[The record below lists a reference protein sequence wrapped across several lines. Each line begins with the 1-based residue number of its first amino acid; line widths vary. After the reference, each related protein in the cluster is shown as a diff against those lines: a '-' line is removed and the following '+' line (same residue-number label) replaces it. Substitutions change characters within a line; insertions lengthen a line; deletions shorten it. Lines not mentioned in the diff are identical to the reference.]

1 MRRKRGEGAAKRQP
15 AKRRSASRSRAG
27 GGAPK
32 RPRRRSSRPG
42 WARWALYGVG
52 ALAIA
57 GVVALTWLVW
67 PSWRAA
73 ESLSSRD
80 WTRPSLVYGRPARVA
95 RGERLAPDDLVER
108 LRALGYRRSSQ
119 SPIPT
124 GSYRAGDDRVDVALR
139 SFPTAK
145 GPSEQQQLRVRFDG
159 GRIKGMSLGGGEVAS
174 APLDPPLLGLLVG
187 DDLRDRRPVR
197 RAELPEHVVR
207 AVLAAEDATFFEH
220 RGISLQS
227 LLRAT
232 WINLKSGEVQQG
244 GSTLTQQL
252 VKNLYLTPERT
263 LLRKIREGVLS
274 LLVEMRFD
282 KEEILEAYLNEAYWG
297 RARGVSLMGMGAAA
311 RAWFGCDARELDTA
325 EAALLAG
332 MLRSPGSLDPARHP
346 EASRARRDEVLAR
359 MHELGWLDDEAWR
372 AFTADPPVLYQ
383 PRFTPRTRA
392 YFLDALARE
401 ARRRFAL
408 EELRSRGYTLLTT
421 LDPADQS
428 AAEKTL
434 AEGLAHGEE
443 SGAEAGLQGALLSLD
458 PESGG
463 ILAWV
468 GGRSYQD
475 SQFDRVELA
484 RRQPGSAFKPVIFT
498 AAFAAGVATPS
509 TLLDDVPLTLEVG
522 GKVWEPQNVDH
533 QFHGWVTARRAL
545 EDSINV
551 ATIRLGERTG
561 WERVVATARELG
573 IDAPLQAV
581 PSLGLGS
588 IEVAPLRLATVYA
601 TLASGGWR
609 TEPHLLRA
617 VLDGSGKPLEG
628 NALQRPR
635 QVISPEV
642 AFQVSYLLQGVLD
655 SGTAAS
661 ARSMGVTDALA
672 GKTGTTNSARDSW
685 FVGFSPERAT
695 LVWVGYDDNRG
706 TRLSGNRAALPI
718 WSRFVL
724 ARRPPGGY
732 RPIEAPAKIQF
743 IEVDPETGGYAG
755 RRCPHVTTEA
765 FLEGTR
771 PETDCYLHA
780 GGRRPRAQ
788 ASEEE
793 DWRAGR
799 RPWWRRRVLK
809 PRQEED
815 EPRQQEPRQQEPRR
829 RRRDLAPP
837 PPEQARDRRHLP
849 NPTAVP
855 EGPR

>member
-1 MRRKRGEGAAKRQP
+1 M
-15 AKRRSASRSRAG
+15 
-27 GGAPK
+27 
-32 RPRRRSSRPG
+32 
-42 WARWALYGVG
+42 
-52 ALAIA
+52 
-57 GVVALTWLVW
+57 
-67 PSWRAA
+67 
-73 ESLSSRD
+73 
-80 WTRPSLVYGRPARVA
+80 
-95 RGERLAPDDLVER
+95 
-108 LRALGYRRSSQ
+108 
-119 SPIPT
+119 
-124 GSYRAGDDRVDVALR
+124 
-139 SFPTAK
+139 
-145 GPSEQQQLRVRFDG
+145 
-159 GRIKGMSLGGGEVAS
+159 
-174 APLDPPLLGLLVG
+174 
-187 DDLRDRRPVR
+187 
-197 RAELPEHVVR
+197 
-207 AVLAAEDATFFEH
+207 
-220 RGISLQS
+220 
-227 LLRAT
+227 
-232 WINLKSGEVQQG
+232 QQG

-274 LLVEMRFD
+274 LLVETRFD
-282 KEEILEAYLNEAYWG
+282 KEAILEAYLNEAYWG

-311 RAWFGCDARELDTA
+311 RAWFGCDARELDAA

-372 AFTADPPVLYQ
+372 AAAADPPELYQ

-392 YFLDALARE
+392 YFLDALGRE

-408 EELRSRGYTLLTT
+408 EELRSRGYTVLTT

-509 TLLDDVPLTLEVG
+509 TLLEDVPLTLEVG
-522 GKVWEPQNVDH
+522 GEMWEPQNVDH

-551 ATIRLGERTG
+551 ATVRLGERTG
-561 WERVVATARELG
+561 WKRVVATARELG

-617 VLDGSGKPLEG
+617 VLDGSGKPIEG
-628 NALQRPR
+628 NALERPR

-642 AFQVSYLLQGVLD
+642 AFQVSYLLEGVLD

-661 ARSMGVTDALA
+661 ARSLGSDRRAGGKDRHHQFRARQLVRRFFAGASDAGL
-672 GKTGTTNSARDSW
+672 GRLRRQPRH
-685 FVGFSPERAT
+685 SPVRQ
-695 LVWVGYDDNRG
+695 
-706 TRLSGNRAALPI
+706 P
-718 WSRFVL
+718 
-724 ARRPPGGY
+724 RRP
-732 RPIEAPAKIQF
+732 ADLVA
-743 IEVDPETGGYAG
+743 V
-755 RRCPHVTTEA
+755 
-765 FLEGTR
+765 
-771 PETDCYLHA
+771 
-780 GGRRPRAQ
+780 RA
-788 ASEEE
+788 
-793 DWRAGR
+793 R
-799 RPWWRRRVLK
+799 
-809 PRQEED
+809 
-815 EPRQQEPRQQEPRR
+815 
-829 RRRDLAPP
+829 PP
-837 PPEQARDRRHLP
+837 PPGRIPADRGTVR
-849 NPTAVP
+849 AFSSSRSI
-855 EGPR
+855 PRPAATPASAAPA

>member
-1 MRRKRGEGAAKRQP
+1 MGKKRGESSSPRRPVRRRAASGSRRAGAARQP
-15 AKRRSASRSRAG
+15 RRSRGPRSR
-27 GGAPK
+27 
-32 RPRRRSSRPG
+32 
-42 WARWALYGVG
+42 WARWVAYGLLAVALAGAG
-52 ALAIA
+52 ALA
-57 GVVALTWLVW
+57 WLIW

-73 ESLSSRD
+73 QDLSSRHAE
-80 WTRPSLVYGRPARVA
+80 RPSLVYGRAERVA
-95 RGERLAPDDLVER
+95 RGDRLAAGDLVAR
-108 LRALGYRRSSQ
+108 LRALGYRRSSR
-119 SPIPT
+119 SPLPS
-124 GSYRAGDDRVDVALR
+124 GGYRASEERLDVALR
-139 SFPTAK
+139 PSPTVK
-145 GPSEQQQLRVRFDG
+145 GPSEERLLRVRFEG
-159 GRIKGMSLGGGEVAS
+159 ERVRALNLAGEEVAS
-174 APLDPPLLGLLVG
+174 VALDPPLLGLLVG
-187 DDLRDRRPVR
+187 DDLLDRRPVR
-197 RAELPEHVVR
+197 RADLPEHVVQ
-207 AVLAAEDATFFEH
+207 ALLAAEDATFFEH

-274 LLVEMRFD
+274 LLVETRYD
-282 KEEILEAYLNEAYWG
+282 KEAILEAYLNEAYWG
-297 RARGVSLMGMGAAA
+297 RVRGVNLLGMGAAA
-311 RAWFGCDARELDTA
+311 RAWFGCEARELDVA

-346 EASRARRDEVLAR
+346 EAARARRDEVLQR
-359 MHELGWLDDEAWR
+359 MNELGWLDEESRSAAAAEA
-372 AFTADPPVLYQ
+372 PVLYQ
-383 PRFTPRTRA
+383 PSFVPRTRA

-421 LDPADQS
+421 LDPEDQT
-428 AAEKTL
+428 AAEKAL
-434 AEGLAHGEE
+434 ADGLSHGEE

-458 PESGG
+458 PASGS

-498 AAFAAGVATPS
+498 AAFASGIATPS
-509 TLLDDVPLTLEVG
+509 TLLEDVPLTLEVG
-522 GKVWEPQNVDH
+522 GKLWEPQNVDR
-533 QFHGWVTARRAL
+533 QFRGWVTARTAL

-561 WERVVATARELG
+561 WERVVQTAHDLG
-573 IDAPLQAV
+573 IDARLQAV

-588 IEVAPLRLATVYA
+588 IEVAPLRLAAVYA

-609 TEPHLLRA
+609 NEPHLLRA
-617 VLDGSGKPLEG
+617 ILDGEQRPIEGDALE
-628 NALQRPR
+628 RPR
-635 QVISPEV
+635 QVISPQV
-642 AFQVSYLLQGVLD
+642 AFQVSYLLEGVLD
-655 SGTAAS
+655 HGTAAS
-661 ARSMGVTDALA
+661 ARRLGVTDALA
-672 GKTGTTNSARDSW
+672 GKTGTTNAARDSW
-685 FVGFSPERAT
+685 FVGYSPERAT

-718 WSRFVL
+718 WSKFVL
-724 ARRPPGGY
+724 ARRPAGGY
-732 RPIEAPAKIQF
+732 SSIEAPPGIQF

-755 RRCPHVTTEA
+755 HRCPTVSREA
-765 FLEGTR
+765 FLDGTR

-793 DWRAGR
+793 DWRVGR
-799 RPWWRRRVLK
+799 RPWWRRGAVR
-809 PRQEED
+809 PRRDAERPDDVAAPDD
-815 EPRQQEPRQQEPRR
+815 EPRREQKPREEKRR
-829 RRRDLAPP
+829 RRRDAAAPP
-837 PPEQARDRRHLP
+837 PER
-849 NPTAVP
+849 
-855 EGPR
+855 PR

>member
-1 MRRKRGEGAAKRQP
+1 MRWLLYSLGA
-15 AKRRSASRSRAG
+15 
-27 GGAPK
+27 
-32 RPRRRSSRPG
+32 
-42 WARWALYGVG
+42 V
-52 ALAIA
+52 AIA
-57 GVVALTWLVW
+57 GLLALTWLVW

-73 ESLSSRD
+73 EDLSSRD
-80 WTRPSLVYGRPARVA
+80 GSRPSLVYGRPERIA
-95 RGERLAPDDLVER
+95 RGEHLAPDEVVER

-124 GSYRAGDDRVDVALR
+124 GSYSAGDDRVDVALR

-145 GPSEQQQLRVRFDG
+145 GPSDQRQLRVRFAG
-159 GRIKGMSLGGGEVAS
+159 KRIESMSLGGDEVAS
-174 APLDPPLLGLLVG
+174 ATLDPPLLGLLVG
-187 DDLRDRRPVR
+187 DDLRDRRPLR

-207 AVLAAEDATFFEH
+207 ALLAAEDATFFEH

-227 LLRAT
+227 VLRAT

-274 LLVEMRFD
+274 LLVELRFD
-282 KEEILEAYLNEAYWG
+282 KEAILEAYLNEAYWG

-311 RAWFGCDARELDTA
+311 RAWFGCDARELDVA

-359 MHELGWLDDEAWR
+359 MHELGWLDEEARR
-372 AFTADPPVLYQ
+372 AAAAEAPELYQ
-383 PRFTPRTRA
+383 PRFAPRLRA

-421 LDPADQS
+421 LDPDDQS
-428 AAEKTL
+428 AAEKVL

-443 SGAEAGLQGALLSLD
+443 TGAEAGLQGALVSLD

-468 GGRSYQD
+468 GGRSYQH

-509 TLLDDVPLTLEVG
+509 TLLDDAPLTLEVG
-522 GKVWEPQNVDH
+522 GETWQPQNVDH
-533 QFHGWVTARRAL
+533 RFRGWVTARRAL

-561 WERVVATARELG
+561 WERVVATAHELG

-588 IEVAPLRLATVYA
+588 IEVAPLRLAVVYA
-601 TLASGGWR
+601 TLASGGKR
-609 TEPHLLRA
+609 TEPHLLRG
-617 VLDGSGKPLEG
+617 VLDGSGEPIEG
-628 NALQRPR
+628 NELERPR
-635 QVISPEV
+635 QVIAPAV

-672 GKTGTTNSARDSW
+672 GKTGTTNAARDSW

-724 ARRPPGGY
+724 ARRPAGGY
-732 RPIEAPAKIQF
+732 RRIEAPPSIRF
-743 IEVDPETGGYAG
+743 IEVDPETGGNAG
-755 RRCPHVTTEA
+755 RRCTRVMAEA

-780 GGRRPRAQ
+780 GGHQPRAEGG
-788 ASEEE
+788 EEE
-793 DWRAGR
+793 DWRVKK
-799 RPWWRRRVLK
+799 RPWWRRGE
-809 PRQEED
+809 P
-815 EPRQQEPRQQEPRR
+815 EPRAQEKPRR
-829 RRRDLAPP
+829 RHRDVATPP
-837 PPEQARDRRHLP
+837 AGR
-849 NPTAVP
+849 
-855 EGPR
+855 PR